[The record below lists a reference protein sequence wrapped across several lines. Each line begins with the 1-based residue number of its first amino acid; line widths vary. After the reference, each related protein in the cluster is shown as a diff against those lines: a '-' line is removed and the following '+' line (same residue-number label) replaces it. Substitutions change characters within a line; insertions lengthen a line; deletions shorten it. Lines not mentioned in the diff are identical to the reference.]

1 MSLLPQSQKILDEYF
16 SLPFKGMPGVRTPYF
31 NNARQKQRG
40 QLRVLVGKGKPQEI
54 VDEAQIISIQ
64 YHAGIFD
71 KNGHCCLHGAHSNER
86 ATADEIRKF
95 LIDHNLG
102 VECSG
107 FVTQILRT
115 YFKETKNID
124 IAKHFF
130 IVSPKHFLRWCLT
143 KLRPIENI
151 SVRTWMKDENT
162 EMMSD
167 WTKCQTGDVVTML
180 ESSPNKKHDHILLIL
195 DNDGKTIEYA
205 HARAWASEGK
215 EGHGVATGQIKI
227 IDTSKGILEQEWE
240 ELGVKGEKNETWA
253 EAKNAKALE
262 VRHVKVS

>member
-1 MSLLPQSQKILDEYF
+1 MSLSPAAQKLLDGYF
-16 SLPFKGMPGVRTPYF
+16 SLPFKGMPHVRTPYF
-31 NNARQKQRG
+31 NNARHKQRG
-40 QLRVLVGKGKPQEI
+40 QLRVLVGKGRPEEL

-71 KNGHCCLHGAHSNER
+71 KNGHCCLHGEHSNAR
-86 ATADEIRKF
+86 ATTEEVRKF

-115 YFKETKNID
+115 HFKETKNFD
-124 IAKHFF
+124 ITKQFH

-151 SVRTWMKDENT
+151 SVRTWAKDNNT
-162 EMMSD
+162 EMVTD
-167 WTKCQTGDVVTML
+167 WSKCQTGDVIVIL
-180 ESSPNKKHDHILLIL
+180 ESGQTKKHDHILLIL
-195 DNDGKTIEYA
+195 KNDGQVIEYA

-215 EGHGVATGQIKI
+215 YGHGVALGSIKI
-227 IDTSKGILEQEWE
+227 LDINKSILDQEWI
-240 ELGVKGEKNETWA
+240 ELDKKGMENETWS
-253 EAKNAKALE
+253 EAKNAKVLS
-262 VRHVKVS
+262 VRRVKLL